1 MNRNRLST
9 NVVEGVKGIN
19 IQERVLNLLSGP
31 SNYEIFRDGKILVK
45 SSGVYLKGRGN
56 IGIKAL
62 NENNELIYY
71 FNSIKECALF
81 FKVSDRTI
89 NRKLDKG
96 FRGLVDGEGSFI
108 LVLCGYYREI
118 KKKIIALAC
127 IAGKFVFTIESLKEL
142 FNNLWLIT

>member
-1 MNRNRLST
+1 MFVPFFDSLTWLSKKELDYKDWKLILNIKNQGKHFTDEGKELISLISKEMNRNRLLST

-31 SNYEIFRDGKILVK
+31 SNYEIYRDGKILVK

-56 IGIKAL
+56 IGVKAL

-89 NRKLDKG
+89 NRRLDKG
-96 FRGLVDGEGSFI
+96 I
-108 LVLCGYYREI
+108 VL
-118 KKKIIALAC
+118 
-127 IAGKFVFTIESLKEL
+127 
-142 FNNLWLIT
+142 